1 VTVTRANFRDIIDR
15 IATVPSLPEVVTQVC
30 QLVNDPESSA
40 KDIEALVIKDPAMAA
55 KMLRMVN
62 SVYYALPQ
70 PVENLGQAVAIL
82 GFKTIRSIAL
92 SISVIN
98 LFQQHTATFSMK
110 AFWMK
115 SSVCACLCRL
125 VVEKA
130 GGRDP
135 ELGFIIGLLKDIG
148 KILLV
153 ENAPNEVRAIIAVAK
168 EFGYSFRR
176 ATREVIDTDDAEIG
190 GWLME
195 KWNLGAE
202 IADTVRWQSD
212 LDRVSDK
219 KLGAMCC
226 FADYTCALKKI
237 RVSGDCDE
245 PVLDPIV
252 WTHLGLDKTALMKV
266 LTVIN
271 DEVDNARALLQLAR
285 G

>member
-1 VTVTRANFRDIIDR
+1 MTITRANFQAIIER
-15 IATVPSLPEVVTQVC
+15 VATVPSLPEVVTQVC
-30 QLVNDPESSA
+30 QLVNDPDSNA
-40 KDIEALVIKDPAMAA
+40 RDIEAIVIKDPAMAA

-62 SVYYALPQ
+62 SVYYGMPQ
-70 PVENLGQAVAIL
+70 PVQSLGQAVPIL

-98 LFQQHTATFSMK
+98 LFQQHTASFSMK
-110 AFWMK
+110 AFWMH

-125 VVEKA
+125 VAEKSA
-130 GGRDP
+130 ACDP
-135 ELGFIIGLLKDIG
+135 ELGFVIGLLKGIG

-168 EFGYSFRR
+168 EYNYSFRR
-176 ATREVIDTDDAEIG
+176 ATREVIDTDDCEIA

-202 IADTVRWQSD
+202 IADTIRWQAD
-212 LDRVSDK
+212 LTQAKDK
-219 KLGAMCC
+219 RLAAMCQ
-226 FADYTCALKKI
+226 FADYTCALKKVRI
-237 RVSGDCDE
+237 SGDCDE
-245 PVLDPIV
+245 PVLDPAV
-252 WTHLGLDKTALMKV
+252 WAHLGMDKTALMQV

-271 DEVDNARALLQLAR
+271 DEVDNARQLLQLAR